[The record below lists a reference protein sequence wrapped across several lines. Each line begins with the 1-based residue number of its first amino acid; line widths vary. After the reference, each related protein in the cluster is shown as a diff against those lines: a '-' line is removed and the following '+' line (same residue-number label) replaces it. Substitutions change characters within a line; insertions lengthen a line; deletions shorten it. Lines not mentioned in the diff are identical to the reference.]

1 MTNEMLADFIKQGGN
16 DELIPILW
24 EKVRVLLYSKSDTFY
39 RLNKEQCDRKGVDNW
54 DIRQASYTAYLKAV
68 RSFDIKTGYK
78 FTTYLAYPFK
88 NALKDLLGATTK
100 RARQEPLNNST
111 SLDKPIEQSD
121 GDTITMGE
129 FIADDTSLDFIQ
141 DMERTAEAE
150 TVRRIVET
158 LPDVQKDVIK
168 AYYFEGMTLSAIAE
182 KLCVSIESVRQIRYK
197 ALKILRE
204 NKQLRELY
212 TGYQHHYNWIA
223 VSHFRYSPEYFD
235 LCKRLDEK
243 NLSYGQKQADIYSHF
258 QEWQGE
264 HRSIV
269 PPVKKSRFF

>member
-24 EKVRVLLYSKSDTFY
+24 EKVRVLLYGKSDTFY

-129 FIADDTSLDFIQ
+129 LIADDSSLDFIQ

-182 KLCVSIESVRQIRYK
+182 KLGVSRESVRQIRYK

-258 QEWQGE
+258 QKWQGE
-264 HRSIV
+264 QSSIV
-269 PPVKKSRFF
+269 PPR